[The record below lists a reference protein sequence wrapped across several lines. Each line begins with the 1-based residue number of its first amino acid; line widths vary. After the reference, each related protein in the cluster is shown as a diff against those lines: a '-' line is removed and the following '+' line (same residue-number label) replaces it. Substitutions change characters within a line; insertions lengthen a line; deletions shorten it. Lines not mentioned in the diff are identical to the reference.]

1 MENLRDPLYEEAVWL
16 VLNAKK
22 PSIALLQNEL
32 KIGYLLAE
40 RYKREMVKNGI
51 IHREKPEGW
60 QEKVL
65 SDRTARKELR
75 MPAINDMYVR
85 EEKPLDLS
93 EYEHQ
98 LRNEKYEQ
106 FEQEM
111 IDAYDFCCKHNLTVE
126 IWLDY
131 CDMTRHRY
139 GVLGECEQEWGGVP
153 I

>member
-1 MENLRDPLYEEAVWL
+1 MENVRDPLYEEAVWL

-22 PSIALLQNEL
+22 PSIALLQKEL
-32 KIGYLLAE
+32 KIGCLLAE

-51 IHREKPEGW
+51 IYREKPDGR
-60 QEKVL
+60 QEKEL

-75 MPAINDMYVR
+75 MLAMDETRVR
-85 EEKPLDLS
+85 KEKPLDLS
-93 EYEHQ
+93 DYEHQ
-98 LRNEKYEQ
+98 LTKGKYEK

-139 GVLGECEQEWGGVP
+139 GVLEECENEWGGVP